1 MHASQELA
9 QALDVAKQIDY
20 LGADPTA
27 KGKEAE
33 YFQDSRMMLQIDL
46 RAE

>member
-27 KGKEAE
+27 KEAE